1 MLLIESNIFI
11 YAILPEHKALRDWMV
26 KQDFAAA
33 EITLVEV
40 LGYHRLK
47 DEDARELEM
56 LFNMAR
62 ILPMS
67 RDITDRAIQLR
78 RQRKMGLA
86 DAMIAAT
93 ALDYNIPLVTRNTS
107 DYDWIEGLVL
117 QNPIP
122 SSEAGN

>member
-26 KQDFAAA
+26 KQSFAAS
-33 EITLVEV
+33 EITLIEV

-62 ILPMS
+62 VLPMS
-67 RDITDRAIQLR
+67 RDITDRSIQLR
-78 RQRKMGLA
+78 RQKKMGLA
-86 DAMIAAT
+86 DAIIAAT
-93 ALDYNIPLVTRNTS
+93 ALDYKIPLVTRNIS
-107 DYDWIEGLVL
+107 DYDWIDDLKL
-117 QNPIP
+117 QNPL
-122 SSEAGN
+122 